1 MFASD
6 WALPIGMVLCS
17 MNILLLLANA
27 ASQKLRQLFAA
38 KQEKYN
44 LIKWLAQTKLDAL
57 SQATQEENVSFPES
71 RKILQQMKK
80 YHNIKE
86 EN

>member
-1 MFASD
+1 
-6 WALPIGMVLCS
+6 

-27 ASQKLRQLFAA
+27 ASQKLRQLFAV

-44 LIKWLAQTKLDAL
+44 LIKWLAQTKSDAL

-71 RKILQQMKK
+71 RKILQEMKK
-80 YHNIKE
+80 YHNLKE
-86 EN
+86 EI